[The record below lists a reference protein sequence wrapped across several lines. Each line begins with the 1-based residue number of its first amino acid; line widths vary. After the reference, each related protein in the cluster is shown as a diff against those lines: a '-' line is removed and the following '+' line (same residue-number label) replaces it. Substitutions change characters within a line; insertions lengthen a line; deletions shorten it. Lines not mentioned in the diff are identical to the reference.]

1 MIEVPIPKDVTKV
14 KTTLIGP
21 FSTRMIVCGA
31 IAAVV
36 DFAVLTLVNSIAPG
50 LSLNTKIG
58 IGVFLAVPVLAFAVI
73 TPYDMPLE
81 KYLKNAFVLNFLAP
95 RVRVYQIDNF
105 YVDKNEEA
113 EKLKKEKNF
122 KQKVF
127 SASVLRKHPDYV
139 MYR

>member
-50 LSLNTKIG
+50 LSL
-58 IGVFLAVPVLAFAVI
+58 
-73 TPYDMPLE
+73 
-81 KYLKNAFVLNFLAP
+81 
-95 RVRVYQIDNF
+95 
-105 YVDKNEEA
+105 
-113 EKLKKEKNF
+113 
-122 KQKVF
+122 KV
-127 SASVLRKHPDYV
+127 S
-139 MYR
+139 